1 MGRIGRSFYQTQI
14 RFFSPLFI
22 NRVADLEYIDVTD
35 EKKLKLIELLETKM
49 ANFDFDTQLSL
60 ATCLHHTPK
69 ELQEKIIEITQHVT
83 MRYGDLY
90 VCFTA
95 TVNEDIHT
103 FAELKP
109 YLDNII
115 RDLDGQISD
124 GWGEN
129 FSVRF
134 KAKTLETADW
144 DDDNAYR
151 IKPESIRFAEV
162 NGLAFDTEGKAHSCV
177 VIPCGWSEPKDIYG
191 GNLEKDGM
199 IIGRSETNIEC
210 CNMYDH
216 VWRGFEQK
224 EHNWPGSTRRAFEE
238 QSDNLQSHHGVSA
251 RFCKCLALYTMNY
264 LKKEEQKHPEAQALK
279 KYIEGK

>member
-1 MGRIGRSFYQTQI
+1 MGRSFYQTQI

-22 NRVADLEYIDVTD
+22 NRVADLEYIDLPA
-35 EKKLKLIELLETKM
+35 KKKMKLIELLETKM

-60 ATCLHHTPK
+60 ATCLHRMPK

-83 MRYGDLY
+83 VRNGDLY

-95 TVNEDIHT
+95 TINDQLNT

-109 YLDNII
+109 YIDNLIKN
-115 RDLDGQISD
+115 LDGQISD

-134 KAKTLETADW
+134 KAKTLERADW
-144 DDDNAYR
+144 NDDSAYR
-151 IKPESIRFAEV
+151 IKPESIRFSEV
-162 NGLAFDTEGKAHSCV
+162 NGLAFDTEGKAHFCV

-199 IIGRSETNIEC
+199 IIGHSHTNIEC
-210 CNMYDH
+210 SNMYDR

-224 EHNWPGSTRRAFEE
+224 ERSWPGSTRREFEE
-238 QSDNLQSHHGVSA
+238 QSANLQTHYGVSD
-251 RFCKCLALYTMNY
+251 RFCKCLALHTMNY
-264 LKKEEQKHPEAQALK
+264 LSKQELRNPEAQALK
-279 KYIEGK
+279 KYIEEK

>member
-22 NRVADLEYIDVTD
+22 NRVADLEYIDVTA

-90 VCFTA
+90 VCFMA

-191 GNLEKDGM
+191 GNLEKDG
-199 IIGRSETNIEC
+199 IQHPQGVRGTVRQPPVAPRGICPVLQVPRPVHDELPEKGRTEA
-210 CNMYDH
+210 
-216 VWRGFEQK
+216 
-224 EHNWPGSTRRAFEE
+224 PGSAGAQEIHRR
-238 QSDNLQSHHGVSA
+238 
-251 RFCKCLALYTMNY
+251 
-264 LKKEEQKHPEAQALK
+264 
-279 KYIEGK
+279 

>member
-1 MGRIGRSFYQTQI
+1 MGRSFYQTQI

-22 NRVADLEYIDVTD
+22 DRVADGEYIDLTA

-95 TVNEDIHT
+95 TINENIQT

-109 YLDNII
+109 YIDGII

-134 KAKTLETADW
+134 KAKTLEKADW
-144 DDDNAYR
+144 DDDYAYR
-151 IKPESIRFAEV
+151 IKPESIRFSEV
-162 NGLAFDTEGKAHSCV
+162 NGLAFDTEGKAHFCV
-177 VIPCGWSEPKDIYG
+177 VIPCGWSEPKDVYG

-199 IIGRSETNIEC
+199 IIGHSETNIEC
-210 CNMYDH
+210 TNMYDR
-216 VWRGFEQK
+216 VWRTFEK
-224 EHNWPGSTRRAFEE
+224 KGHRWPGSARGAFEE
-238 QSDNLQSHHGVSA
+238 QSENLQMHHKVSA
-251 RFCKCLALYTMNY
+251 RFCKCLALHTMNY
-264 LKKEEQKHPEAQALK
+264 LSKAECKHPEAQELK
-279 KYIEGK
+279 KYIEGKE

>member
-1 MGRIGRSFYQTQI
+1 MGRSFYQTQI

-22 NRVADLEYIDVTD
+22 NRVADLEYIDLTA
-35 EKKLKLIELLETKM
+35 EKKAKLLELLETKL

-83 MRYGDLY
+83 MRYGDLF

-95 TVNEDIHT
+95 TINDHIRT
-103 FAELKP
+103 FGELKP
-109 YLDNII
+109 YIDHLIK
-115 RDLDGQISD
+115 DLDGQISD

-134 KAKTLETADW
+134 KAKTLEKADW
-144 DDDNAYR
+144 DDDSAYR
-151 IKPESIRFAEV
+151 IAPESIRFSEV
-162 NGLAFDTEGKAHSCV
+162 NGLAFDTEGKAHFCV

-199 IIGRSETNIEC
+199 IIGHSETNIEC
-210 CNMYDH
+210 SNMYDR
-216 VWRGFEQK
+216 VWRGFEKK
-224 EHNWPGSTRRAFEE
+224 EHRWPGSTYREFEE
-238 QSDNLQSHHGVSA
+238 RSDNLQSHYGVST
-251 RFCKCLALYTMNY
+251 RFCKCLALHTMNY
-264 LKKEEQKHPEAQALK
+264 LSKKELRDPEAQALK
-279 KYIEGK
+279 KYIEEKE